1 MEDTL
6 IFVEKALELISQ
18 RRFSALKEY
27 VSEKEPAD
35 IAEIFEE
42 LEPEQAVILFRLL
55 PKETAA
61 EAFVEMDSEEQI
73 DLIKKFS
80 DRELSAVFSEMFF
93 DDIADIVEEMP
104 ASIVR
109 RILNTVSPDM
119 RKTVNELLQYPED
132 SAGSIMTTEFVGLK
146 KDMTVGDALEYIRKV
161 AIDKETIYTCYVI
174 AKDRHLLGYVSA
186 KKLLTSPLDAVVGD
200 IMDENVVSVTTTEDQ
215 EEVALLMGR
224 YDYLAMPVV
233 DSEGRLVGII
243 TVDDVIDVIHEET
256 DEDLAKMSA
265 VTPVDTTYL
274 KTNVFTIFKSRIPWL
289 MILMV
294 SATFTG
300 MIISKFEHALAAQV
314 VLTAF
319 IPMLMDSGGNSGS
332 QSSVTIIRGLSL
344 GELEFR
350 DIFKVLWK
358 EVRVASLCALCLGL
372 ATFVKILLVD
382 KLLLGNSDISLMISA
397 VVSLTLFVTVLVAKL
412 IGCSLPLLAKK
423 MGFDP
428 AVMASPFITTIVD
441 AISLMVYFAFVTTI
455 LKL

>member
-1 MEDTL
+1 
-6 IFVEKALELISQ
+6 
-18 RRFSALKEY
+18 
-27 VSEKEPAD
+27 
-35 IAEIFEE
+35 
-42 LEPEQAVILFRLL
+42 
-55 PKETAA
+55 
-61 EAFVEMDSEEQI
+61 
-73 DLIKKFS
+73 
-80 DRELSAVFSEMFF
+80 MFF

-109 RILNTVSPDM
+109 RISIWYL
-119 RKTVNELLQYPED
+119 RYAKTVNELLQYPED

-146 KDMTVGDALEYIRKV
+146 KDITVLDALNHIRRV

-174 AKDRHLLGYVSA
+174 AKDRHLLGYVTA

-265 VTPVDTTYL
+265 VSPVDTTYL

-300 MIISKFEHALAAQV
+300 MNF
-314 VLTAF
+314 
-319 IPMLMDSGGNSGS
+319 
-332 QSSVTIIRGLSL
+332 
-344 GELEFR
+344 
-350 DIFKVLWK
+350 
-358 EVRVASLCALCLGL
+358 
-372 ATFVKILLVD
+372 
-382 KLLLGNSDISLMISA
+382 
-397 VVSLTLFVTVLVAKL
+397 
-412 IGCSLPLLAKK
+412 
-423 MGFDP
+423 
-428 AVMASPFITTIVD
+428 
-441 AISLMVYFAFVTTI
+441 
-455 LKL
+455 